1 MRKFIRLYDTD
12 GNTLV
17 VDVKDITAFM
27 VEEKKVTIVL
37 NSCRVLTMSNYN
49 QIEVDVAIKI
59 WANS

>member
-1 MRKFIRLYDTD
+1 MRKFIRLDDTD
-12 GNTLV
+12 GNTLI

-27 VEEKKVTIVL
+27 VESEKVTIVL

-49 QIEVDVAIKI
+49 QLEVDVAIKI

>member
-1 MRKFIRLYDTD
+1 MRKFIRLDDTE

-17 VDVKDITAFM
+17 IDTKDITAFM
-27 VEEKKVTIVL
+27 VEAKKVTIVL
-37 NSCRVLTMSNYN
+37 NSCRILTMSNYN

>member
-1 MRKFIRLYDTD
+1 MRKFIRLDDTD

-17 VDVKDITAFM
+17 VDAKDITAFM

-37 NSCRVLTMSNYN
+37 DSCRVLTMSNYN

>member
-1 MRKFIRLYDTD
+1 MRKFIRLDDTD

-17 VDVKDITAFM
+17 VDAKDITAFM

-37 NSCRVLTMSNYN
+37 NSCRVLIMSNYN
-49 QIEVDVAIKI
+49 QLEVDVAIKI